1 MAEARIFAGPAIR
14 KLRRTVGQ
22 TQAAMAAALDIS
34 PSYLNLIE
42 NGQRPLSAALIVRLA
57 ERFGF
62 DPARLAGETVP
73 GGAAGLRRRIAD
85 ARFADLDISGAEVDE
100 WLANA
105 PATAAAFARLFDQAS
120 LPDGTGDGLG
130 GEAPEVQ
137 DVRRAIEQWRNHF
150 PDLDVQAEALA
161 DELRL
166 SGGDLYGSIAERLRV
181 RHQLAIRI
189 LPGDIMPDRL
199 RWLDY
204 HARQLQLSEL
214 LRPASRCFQA
224 AATLAQIEAKG
235 EIDALVA
242 GAALAGTAGEAL
254 LRRHLVHYF
263 AAALMMPY
271 GRFLRACDAT
281 GYDLLLLQRRFGA
294 SFEQVAH
301 RLTTLQR
308 VGARGL
314 PFFMLRIDR
323 AGQGSKR
330 YAGAS
335 QSPLVDGDARCPLW
349 GIHEAFARP
358 GEVIADLI
366 ELEDGSRWFTQS
378 RNVAAPGAVGQGV
391 PARFAITV
399 GVDAK
404 LAAPLIAAQGIDLMR
419 ARATPIGLGCR
430 RCTRTGCPQRSAP
443 PLNRSLRFHA
453 NERGV
458 SAFDFAGD

>member
-1 MAEARIFAGPAIR
+1 MTERKLFAGPAVR
-14 KLRRTVGQ
+14 RLRRDAGL
-22 TQAAMAAALDIS
+22 TQAAMAEALDIS

-42 NGQRPLSAALIVRLA
+42 NGQRPLSASVIVKLA
-57 ERFGF
+57 ERFAF
-62 DPARLAGETVP
+62 DAASLGEEAVP
-73 GGAAGLRRRIAD
+73 GGMAGMRRRLAD
-85 ARFADLDISGAEVDE
+85 PRFADLGIAPQDVEE
-100 WLANA
+100 WMQAA
-105 PATAAAFARLFDQAS
+105 PATAAAFARLFDAA
-120 LPDGTGDGLG
+120 
-130 GEAPEVQ
+130 GENAAAAEISDAPEIAA
-137 DVRRAIEQWRNHF
+137 VRRAIEKWRNHF
-150 PDLDVQAEALA
+150 ADLDSRAEELA

-166 SGGDLYGSIAERLRV
+166 AGGDLYGTISERLRT
-181 RHQLAIRI
+181 RHQLGIRI
-189 LPGDIMPDRL
+189 LPADVMPDRL
-199 RWLDY
+199 RWLDW
-204 HARQLQLSEL
+204 HARQLMLNEL
-214 LRPASRCFQA
+214 LRPASRTFQA
-224 AATLAQIEAKG
+224 AATLAQMEAKA
-235 EIDALVA
+235 EIGALVE
-242 GAALAGTAGEAL
+242 GGEFEHEASARL
-254 LRRHLVHYF
+254 FERHLVQYF

-358 GEVIADLI
+358 GEVVADLV
-366 ELEDGSRWFTQS
+366 ELEDGGRWFTQS
-378 RNVAAPGAVGQGV
+378 RSVAAPGARGGGT
-391 PARFAITV
+391 PARFVLCV

-404 LAAPLIAAQGIDLMR
+404 VAAPLAAARGIDLMR
-419 ARATPIGLGCR
+419 APATPIGLGCR
-430 RCTRTGCPQRSAP
+430 RCTRTGCVQRSAP
-443 PLNRSLRFHA
+443 PMARGLRFREG
-453 NERGV
+453 ERGV

>member
-1 MAEARIFAGPAIR
+1 MAEHRVFAGPAVR
-14 KLRRTVGQ
+14 KVRRDAGM
-22 TQAAMAAALDIS
+22 TQAAMADALDIS

-42 NGQRPLSAALIVRLA
+42 HGQRPLSATVIVRLA

-62 DPARLAGETVP
+62 DAATLGADEVP
-73 GGAAGLRRRIAD
+73 GGLAGLRRRLAD
-85 ARFADLDISGAEVDE
+85 PRFADLGINAQDVEQ
-100 WLANA
+100 WLQVA
-105 PATAAAFARLFDQAS
+105 PATAVAFARLFDKAG
-120 LPDGTGDGLG
+120 DGTAPGPT
-130 GEAPEVQ
+130 EAPEV
-137 DVRRAIEQWRNHF
+137 DAVRRAIEKWRNHF
-150 PDLDVQAEALA
+150 PDLDARAEELA

-166 SGGDLYGSIAERLRV
+166 AGGDLYGTISERLRT
-181 RHQLAIRI
+181 RHQLGIRI
-189 LPGDIMPDRL
+189 LPADVMPDRL
-199 RWLDY
+199 RWLDW
-204 HARQLQLSEL
+204 HARQLMLNEL
-214 LRPASRCFQA
+214 LRPASRTFQA

-242 GAALAGTAGEAL
+242 GAEFTEASSARL
-254 LRRHLVHYF
+254 FERHLIQYF

-294 SFEQVAH
+294 GYEQVAH

-323 AGQGSKR
+323 SGQASKR

-335 QSPLVDGDARCPLW
+335 QSPLVDGDVRCPLW
-349 GIHEAFARP
+349 AIHEAFARP
-358 GEVIADLI
+358 GEAVPDLL

-378 RNVAAPGAVGQGV
+378 RTVAAPGATGSGT
-391 PARFAITV
+391 PARFAVCV

-404 LAAPLIAAQGIDLMR
+404 VAAPLIAARGIDLMR
-419 ARATPIGLGCR
+419 GATTPIGLGCR
-430 RCTRTGCPQRSAP
+430 RCTRTGCVQRSAP
-443 PLNRSLRFHA
+443 PIGRALRFRDG
-453 NERGV
+453 ERGV

>member
-1 MAEARIFAGPAIR
+1 MAERRVFAGPAVR
-14 KLRRTVGQ
+14 KLRRDAGL
-22 TQAAMAAALDIS
+22 TQAAMAEALGIS

-42 NGQRPLSAALIVRLA
+42 HGQRPLSATVIVRLA

-62 DPARLAGETVP
+62 DAAKLGAETVP
-73 GGAAGLRRRIAD
+73 GGLAALRRRLAD
-85 ARFADLDISGAEVDE
+85 PRFADLDIGSREVEE
-100 WLANA
+100 WLESA
-105 PATAAAFARLFDQAS
+105 PATATAFVRLFDAA
-120 LPDGTGDGLG
+120 GDATAPAAA
-130 GEAPEVQ
+130 EAPEV
-137 DVRRAIEQWRNHF
+137 DAVRRAIEKWRNHF
-150 PDLDVQAEALA
+150 PDLDARAEELA

-166 SGGDLYGSIAERLRV
+166 AGGDLYGTIAERLRT
-181 RHQLAIRI
+181 RHQLGIRI
-189 LPGDIMPDRL
+189 LPADVMPDRL
-199 RWLDY
+199 RWLDW
-204 HARQLQLSEL
+204 HARQLMLNEL
-214 LRPASRCFQA
+214 LRPASRTFQA
-224 AATLAQIEAKG
+224 AATLAQMEAKD
-235 EIDALVA
+235 EISALVA
-242 GAALAGTAGEAL
+242 GAEFAEPAAARLFE
-254 LRRHLVHYF
+254 RHLIQYF

-294 SFEQVAH
+294 GFEQVAH

-349 GIHEAFARP
+349 GVHEAFARP
-358 GEVIADLI
+358 GEVIADLV

-378 RNVAAPGAVGQGV
+378 RSVAAPGATGGGK
-391 PARFAITV
+391 PARFAVCI

-404 LAAPLIAAQGIDLMR
+404 VAAPLAAARGIDLMR
-419 ARATPIGLGCR
+419 SPATPIGLGCR
-430 RCTRTGCPQRSAP
+430 RCTRSGCVQRSMP
-443 PLNRSLRFHA
+443 PLGRPLRFREG
-453 NERGV
+453 ERGV